1 MKVKLLTFLI
11 LLSSL
16 LVYLEWSKTE
26 RMFLFEIEASILW
39 KLFTDFSS
47 VLHPFI
53 ILPFVGQMLLIFSL
67 FQMRL
72 SKWVIYLGIS
82 MLSVLIVF
90 IFLIGLLSLHVKI
103 TLFAIPFIVLSVLQ
117 VRNLRKL

>member
-26 RMFLFEIEASILW
+26 RMFLFEIEATILW
-39 KLFTDFSS
+39 KFFTDFSS

-67 FQMRL
+67 FQKRL

-90 IFLIGLLSLHVKI
+90 IFLIGLLSLHVEI
-103 TLFAIPFIVLSVLQ
+103 TLFAMPFIVLSVLQ

>member
-26 RMFLFEIEASILW
+26 RMFLFEIEASVLW

-67 FQMRL
+67 FQKRL

-90 IFLIGLLSLHVKI
+90 IFLIGLLSLHVEI
-103 TLFAIPFIVLSVLQ
+103 TLFAMPFIVLSVLQ